1 MPHNTRGSALVEL
14 LLALIVF
21 TVGVLALAGTSAL
34 SIRMLTE
41 GRLRSRAAWL
51 ASDRLEVLRHSAV
64 ETPNCAALLSGS
76 ATGRS
81 GELEQWVVAGTGPVR
96 LVSLTVRYGPAVSP
110 HADTLRSLLPCR

>member
-1 MPHNTRGSALVEL
+1 MPNNTRGSALVEL

-21 TVGVLALAGTSAL
+21 AVGVLALAGTSAL

-51 ASDRLEVLRHSAV
+51 ASDRLEVLRKAAV

-76 ATGRS
+76 ASAPT
-81 GELEQWVVAGTGPVR
+81 GELEQWVVAGTGALREVT
-96 LVSLTVRYGPAVSP
+96 LSVSYGPAAAS
-110 HADTLRSLLPCR
+110 HADTLRGLLSCG